1 MPKIE
6 VDEEEYARQKRVF
19 DTLAKIASDP
29 KRKAKLEALH
39 KEVDPNVSTPTIE
52 AEKAILEPVE
62 AVKKEFEAYK
72 KEQSE
77 KEQKQLADRQQSEWT
92 SKWNAGQQKLKDRG
106 YTPEAIAKFEEDM
119 AQKGITDH
127 ELYADAWEK
136 RNPTPAPA
144 MPGGTGSWNF
154 LEIPTEDKDVDIK
167 HLIEQTARKES
178 SDSVADKM
186 AREALNEFRQ
196 ATGRR

>member
-1 MPKIE
+1 MAKIE
-6 VDEEEYARQKRVF
+6 VDEEEYARSKRVF
-19 DTLAKIASDP
+19 DTLAKIVSDP

-39 KEVDPNVSTPTIE
+39 KEVDPSVPTPTIE

-62 AVKKEFEAYK
+62 AVRKEFDAYK
-72 KEQSE
+72 KQQEE
-77 KEQKQLADRQQSEWT
+77 KETKALADRQQSEWT
-92 SKWNAGQQKLKDRG
+92 ANWNSGQSKLKARG

-136 RNPTPAPA
+136 RNPTPPPA

-154 LEIPTEDKDVDIK
+154 LELPTEDKDVDIK
-167 HLIEQTARKES
+167 RLIEQTARKES

-186 AREALNEFRQ
+186 AISALNEFRG
-196 ATGRR
+196 AVGRR

>member
-1 MPKIE
+1 MAKIE
-6 VDEEEYARQKRVF
+6 IDEEEYGRNKRII

-39 KEVDPNVSTPTIE
+39 KEVDPNVPTPTLE
-52 AEKAILEPVE
+52 AEKALLEPVE
-62 AVKKEFEAYK
+62 AVKKELDAYK
-72 KEQSE
+72 KAQEE
-77 KEQKQLADRQQSEWT
+77 KETKALADKQQAEWS
-92 SKWNAGQQKLKDRG
+92 SKWSAGQQKLKDRG

-136 RNPTPAPA
+136 RNPAPPPA

-154 LEIPTEDKDVDIK
+154 LEIPTEDKDKDIQR
-167 HLIEQTARKES
+167 LIEQTAKKET
-178 SDSVADKM
+178 SDAVADKM
-186 AREALNEFRQ
+186 ARDALNEFRG
-196 ATGRR
+196 AVGRR